1 MGALLRRWI
10 RHELRELLGDLLSE
24 ESLKRVISNGKH
36 AKKEVVLLSV
46 LRMKENRVM
55 LSAAGWG
62 NEWF

>member
-1 MGALLRRWI
+1 M
-10 RHELRELLGDLLSE
+10 RHKLRELLGDLLSE